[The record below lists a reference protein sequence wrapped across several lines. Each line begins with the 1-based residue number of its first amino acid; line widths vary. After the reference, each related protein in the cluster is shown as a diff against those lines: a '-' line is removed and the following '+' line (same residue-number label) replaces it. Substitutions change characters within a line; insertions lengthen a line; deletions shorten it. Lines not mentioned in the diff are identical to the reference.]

1 MMRYSSLV
9 LILAALSTKV
19 SAAIGPNTQLSIVNK
34 VIAPDGYPR
43 DTVLANGVY
52 PGPLIQ
58 GKKGDGFSIGVVD
71 DLKSKGMD
79 RVTSI
84 HWHGLFQTHTNYADG
99 GAFVNQ
105 CPIVPGESF
114 RYQFNSG
121 NQAGTFWYHSHYQAQ
136 YCDGLRGPLVI
147 YDPQDPH
154 RRLYDVDNDHTVVTL
169 GDWYHYPSLQAPDV
183 PLFNSTLIN
192 GRGRY
197 SNGPPAPFAVV
208 NVIRGLRYRLR
219 LVSISCDPAYKFS
232 IDKHQLT
239 VIEADGINVQ
249 PLTVDSLDIFA
260 GQRYSVVLN
269 ANRPVGNYWIRA
281 LPNFEGQDY
290 SSFRNLAILRYLGA
304 IPFQPEPLP
313 PQIEPS
319 VLPLKETDLHPLV
332 RDPVPGRPVPGGA
345 DININLE
352 VKIDLVNGHPLFFVN
367 GTSFKSPDVPVL
379 LQILSRNQNASDL
392 LPKGSVYPLQ
402 GNKSVEISIPA
413 GAQGGPHP
421 IHLHGHAFHVVRS
434 AGNSTYN
441 YDNPV
446 VRDVVSIGDVND
458 NDNVTIRFFTDN
470 PGPWF
475 MHCHIDW
482 HLEKGFAVVFAEDVP
497 DVPQEVKPT
506 GKPQY
511 ILDHAR
517 DCSPI
522 NVFFPPAE
530 WNKLCP
536 AYNTFEKNYNN

>member
-1 MMRYSSLV
+1 MSILV
-9 LILAALSTKV
+9 GL
-19 SAAIGPNTQLSIVNK
+19 PVNL
-34 VIAPDGYPR
+34 VA
-43 DTVLANGVY
+43 
-52 PGPLIQ
+52 
-58 GKKGDGFSIGVVD
+58 
-71 DLKSKGMD
+71 
-79 RVTSI
+79 
-84 HWHGLFQTHTNYADG
+84 
-99 GAFVNQ
+99 
-105 CPIVPGESF
+105 ES
-114 RYQFNSG
+114 
-121 NQAGTFWYHSHYQAQ
+121 
-136 YCDGLRGPLVI
+136 
-147 YDPQDPH
+147 
-154 RRLYDVDNDHTVVTL
+154 TVVTL

-197 SNGPPAPFAVV
+197 SGGPPVPFAVV
-208 NVIRGLRYRLR
+208 NVIRGRRYRLR

-232 IDKHQLT
+232 IDGHQLT

-269 ANRPVGNYWIRA
+269 ANQRIGNYWIRA
-281 LPNFEGQDY
+281 LPNFDGQDY
-290 SSFRNLAILRYLGA
+290 SSFRNLAVLRYFGA
-304 IPFQPEPLP
+304 FPLQPSLLP
-313 PQIEPS
+313 PQIRPS

-446 VRDVVSIGDVND
+446 VRDVVSIGDGS
-458 NDNVTIRFFTDN
+458 DNVTFRFFTDN

-497 DVPQEVKPT
+497 DVPQEVRPT
-506 GKPQY
+506 A
-511 ILDHAR
+511 DW
-517 DCSPI
+517 D
-522 NVFFPPAE
+522 
-530 WNKLCP
+530 KLCP
-536 AYNTFEKNYNN
+536 AYNTFEKNNNN